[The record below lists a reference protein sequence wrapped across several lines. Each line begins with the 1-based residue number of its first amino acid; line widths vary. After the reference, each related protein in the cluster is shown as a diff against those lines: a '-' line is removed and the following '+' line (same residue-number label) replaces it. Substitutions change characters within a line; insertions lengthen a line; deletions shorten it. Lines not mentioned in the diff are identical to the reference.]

1 MARTNK
7 EIQKEIEQLREID
20 RVTTI
25 KINQEFK
32 DRAEQKKK
40 SADQELLEEKEKI
53 NKAIK
58 EEKEEEERQRL
69 NDLFNCFAQAQ
80 LETIKETEQTKEFDE
95 RLKKFINKL

>member
-7 EIQKEIEQLREID
+7 EIQKEIQELKELD
-20 RVTTI
+20 RITTI

-32 DRAEQKKK
+32 DRA
-40 SADQELLEEKEKI
+40 EKEKI

-69 NDLFNCFAQAQ
+69 NDLFNCFAHAQ

>member
-7 EIQKEIEQLREID
+7 EIQKEIKELQELD
-20 RVTTI
+20 RITTI

-32 DRAEQKKK
+32 DR
-40 SADQELLEEKEKI
+40 
-53 NKAIK
+53 
-58 EEKEEEERQRL
+58 EEEEKQRL
-69 NDLFNCFAQAQ
+69 NDLFNCFAQSQ